1 MQKTVLKLD
10 PCFKIVNKRLNLSGD
25 QFHKNAISSVLQT
38 KTKNRTEQNKTKKLT
53 SIISETYPPP
63 PI

>member
-25 QFHKNAISSVLQT
+25 PEFHKNAISSVL
-38 KTKNRTEQNKTKKLT
+38 
-53 SIISETYPPP
+53 
-63 PI
+63 